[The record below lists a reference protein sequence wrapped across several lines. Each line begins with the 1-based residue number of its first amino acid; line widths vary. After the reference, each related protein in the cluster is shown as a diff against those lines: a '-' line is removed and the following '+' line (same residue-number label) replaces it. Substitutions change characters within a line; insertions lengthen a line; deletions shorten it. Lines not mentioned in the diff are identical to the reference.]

1 MFKKAI
7 LLSFAFFVASCS
19 CSTISDYKHK
29 YEELKRRYEE
39 LKDRYSKLKRDY
51 DDLKRKYEHLEKT
64 PIRLYEE

>member
-1 MFKKAI
+1 MFRKAT
-7 LLSFAFFVASCS
+7 LLSFIFFVASCN

-39 LKDRYSKLKRDY
+39 LEDRYNKLKRDY
-51 DDLKRKYEHLEKT
+51 DYLKKKYEHLKKT